1 MIHFADDK
9 MENWRHWGISKATDK
24 ISSEA
29 GIGIK
34 TPQIQA
40 DRSVFLYSSYILFN
54 QGGYVLN
61 LLGLT
66 TMFFHSDVYEL
77 LHKMAI
83 PLPIVALSC
92 TSFRGNRLSNVNI
105 PCEGRGTAAAVDE

>member
-40 DRSVFLYSSYILFN
+40 DIIFCLTVLSSVLNSISFNLSYIEI
-54 QGGYVLN
+54 Y
-61 LLGLT
+61 
-66 TMFFHSDVYEL
+66 
-77 LHKMAI
+77 
-83 PLPIVALSC
+83 
-92 TSFRGNRLSNVNI
+92 
-105 PCEGRGTAAAVDE
+105 

>member
-34 TPQIQA
+34 TPQIEA
-40 DRSVFLYSSYILFN
+40 DIIF
-54 QGGYVLN
+54 
-61 LLGLT
+61 
-66 TMFFHSDVYEL
+66 
-77 LHKMAI
+77 
-83 PLPIVALSC
+83 C
-92 TSFRGNRLSNVNI
+92 
-105 PCEGRGTAAAVDE
+105 

>member
-40 DRSVFLYSSYILFN
+40 DIIFCLTVLPNTMLARILSLAN
-54 QGGYVLN
+54 ISRLP
-61 LLGLT
+61 L
-66 TMFFHSDVYEL
+66 S
-77 LHKMAI
+77 LHKPGKEI
-83 PLPIVALSC
+83 
-92 TSFRGNRLSNVNI
+92 
-105 PCEGRGTAAAVDE
+105 